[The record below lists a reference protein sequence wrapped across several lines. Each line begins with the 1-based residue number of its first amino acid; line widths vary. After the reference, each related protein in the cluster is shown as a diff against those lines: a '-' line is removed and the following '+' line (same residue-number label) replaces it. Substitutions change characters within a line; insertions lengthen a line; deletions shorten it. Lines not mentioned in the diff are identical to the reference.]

1 MKTRLTDLFDIS
13 VPIIQAPMAGVSTP
27 ELAAAVCNAGALGSL
42 ALGGSNAAAAEPL
55 IKAVRAGT
63 NRPFNVNFFCHETPE
78 RDTDKEAAWI
88 ANLAPQMTAFGG
100 TPPATLDEI
109 YTSFN
114 DNDDMLD
121 LILAE
126 KPAILSFHFG
136 LPEPKRL
143 QALKATGALILAT
156 VTTPAEALA
165 AAAAGIDAVIA
176 QGHEAGGHRGVFD
189 PSIDQNIGTFALLP
203 LIRNTVDIPVI
214 AAGGVMNGA
223 GIAAALMLGADGAQL
238 GTAFIACPETVAT
251 NAHRALLES
260 GDTPTEVTTVV
271 SGRPARGF
279 TNEYMKQFRSDDER
293 IPAFPIAYDANK
305 SFAAAAKNAGE
316 SGYGTMWAGQA
327 AALSQ
332 AMPAAELVEQLTQ
345 ETIDEVRRLTD
356 LVGAP

>member
-1 MKTRLTDLFDIS
+1 
-13 VPIIQAPMAGVSTP
+13 MAGVSTP

-78 RDTDKEAAWI
+78 RDADKEAAWI
-88 ANLAPQMTAFGG
+88 AQLAPQMTAFGS
-100 TPPATLDEI
+100 TPLTALDEI

-114 DNDDMLD
+114 DDDDMLD

-136 LPEPKRL
+136 LPEPQRL
-143 QALKATGALILAT
+143 EALKATGALIIAT
-156 VTTPAEALA
+156 VTTPAEAQT

-176 QGHEAGGHRGVFD
+176 QGHEAGGHRGVFE
-189 PSIDQNIGTFALLP
+189 PSIDQNIGSMALIP
-203 LIRNTVDIPVI
+203 RVASAVDIPVI
-214 AAGGVMNGA
+214 AAGGIINGA
-223 GIAAALMLGADGAQL
+223 GIAAALALGADGAQL

-251 NAHRALLES
+251 DAHRALLAS
-260 GDTPTEVTTVV
+260 GEISTEVTAVV

-279 TNEYMKQFRSDDER
+279 TNKYMENFRDTVEQT
-293 IPAFPIAYDANK
+293 PAFPVAYDANK
-305 SFAAAAKNAGE
+305 SFAAAAKNAGQ
-316 SGYGTMWAGQA
+316 SGYATMWAGQA

-332 AMPAAELVEQLTQ
+332 ALPAAELVEQLAQ

-356 LVGAP
+356 LVGAS

>member
-1 MKTRLTDLFDIS
+1 
-13 VPIIQAPMAGVSTP
+13 MAGVSTP

-55 IKAVRAGT
+55 IRAVRAGT
-63 NRPFNVNFFCHETPE
+63 NRPFNVNFFCHETPM
-78 RDTDKEAAWI
+78 RDANKEAAWI
-88 ANLAPQMTAFGG
+88 AKLAPQMTAFGG
-100 TPPATLDEI
+100 TPPTTLDEI

-114 DNDDMLD
+114 DDDDMLD

-143 QALKATGALILAT
+143 QALKATGALIIAT
-156 VTTPAEALA
+156 VTTPAEAHA
-165 AAAAGIDAVIA
+165 AADVGIDAVIA
-176 QGHEAGGHRGVFD
+176 QGHEAGGHRGVFN

-203 LIRNTVDIPVI
+203 LIRNSVDIPMI
-214 AAGGVMNGA
+214 AAGGIMNGA
-223 GIAAALMLGADGAQL
+223 GIAAALTLGADGAQL

-251 NAHRALLES
+251 DAHRALLAS
-260 GDTPTEVTTVV
+260 GETPTEVTAVV

-279 TNEYMKQFRSDDER
+279 TNKYMEKFRGNEEP

-305 SFAAAAKNAGE
+305 SFAGAAKNAGQG
-316 SGYGTMWAGQA
+316 GYATMWAGQA

-332 AMPAAELVEQLTQ
+332 AMPAAALVEHLTQ
-345 ETIDEVRRLTD
+345 ETIDEVRRLTEII
-356 LVGAP
+356 AAS